1 MHLTAGAT
9 PLLVIAGA
17 LLFQIFHTAIVSRSP
32 MRQPSAR
39 WWLAFVAGAMLFVL
53 ARLVQRCAIDPDLGH
68 VGSRAQFVLGVW
80 FPVIGIAAL
89 EAHVG
94 RPMSRELRLIAV
106 AALVLAVLVL
116 ATDWIVVDRTA
127 PRVDLLGEHYYATHV
142 GPGGVALSALWIA
155 MAVLAT
161 SRVRA
166 LTMPS
171 ERWQIRIMA
180 LSFVVTG
187 VNDTLLAAG
196 VIRSF
201 HLFEYTLIMPSAL
214 SVLHLIR
221 TSADTQASL
230 ASTVAA
236 RTAALASTGQ
246 ELDRARDELSAS
258 ERRFRQL
265 ADATREGVAVLDG
278 DRALDTNRAL
288 RSMCG
293 LADDGPVPLRRLF
306 GEQELMAVQTLIG
319 EGGGRVLT
327 TAAQRG
333 DGASFPVEVAAPTAE
348 VGAPRVLLL
357 RDVTAQQE
365 LQRQVLRADRLAA
378 MGTLAAS
385 TAHEINNPLT
395 YVLTNA
401 ELLTVELEAHVQ
413 THPELAATR
422 ELAADI
428 VSGATRVAVI
438 VRDMV
443 AVARG
448 QISVADAVDLRLVLR
463 ESLAMVANQLRHRA
477 TVVLDLADLPPVRG
491 DKVRLGQVFV
501 NLLINACQ
509 AIPDGHADRNQVRI
523 ATAMPG
529 AGWLTVRV
537 TDTGVG
543 MTPAIRER
551 IFDPFF
557 TTKQVGEGTGLGLAV
572 TLGIVSGLGGRIEVD
587 SEVGRGTTFTVW
599 LPAAPPTPRVAPA
612 RAPVTIAPTPAAVAE
627 VASTGATA
635 TPARILIVDDEPRVA
650 RTFARLLT
658 GYEVELAGSGHEAIA
673 RCRSHPYDAVI
684 CDLMMPETTGMGVHG
699 ALIASHPD
707 LAARMVFVTG
717 GAFTDEARAFLDAV
731 PNLRLTKPVP
741 ADELRAAVREVVAQ
755 ARRAPAA
762 P

>member
-1 MHLTAGAT
+1 LQLTVGAV

-17 LLFQIFHTAIVSRSP
+17 LLFQIFHTAIVSASP

-39 WWLAFVAGAMLFVL
+39 WWLAFVIGALLFVI
-53 ARLVQRCAIDPDLGH
+53 ARLVQRCAVEPDLGH
-68 VGSRAQFVLGVW
+68 LGSRAQFVLGVW

-89 EAHVG
+89 EAHLG
-94 RPMSRELRLIAV
+94 RPLSRELRLIAA

-116 ATDWIVVDRTA
+116 ATDWIVVDRSA
-127 PRVDLLGEHYYATHV
+127 PRIDLLGERYYATHV
-142 GPGGVALSALWIA
+142 GPGGAALSGLWVA

-161 SRVRA
+161 RRVRA

-171 ERWQIRIMA
+171 ERWQIRAMA
-180 LSFVVTG
+180 LSFVITG

-196 VIRSF
+196 VIRSL

-221 TSADTQASL
+221 TSVDTQASL

-236 RTAALASTGQ
+236 RTAALATTGQ
-246 ELDRARDELSAS
+246 ALDRARDELSDS

-265 ADATREGVAVLDG
+265 ADATREGVLVLDG
-278 DRALDTNRAL
+278 ERALDTNRAL
-288 RSMCG
+288 RAMCG
-293 LADDGPVPLRRLF
+293 LPEDAGPLPLAALF
-306 GEQELMAVQTLIG
+306 AEQELVAVHNLIA
-319 EGGGRVLT
+319 EGGGRILT
-327 TAAQRG
+327 TTARRA
-333 DGASFPVEVAAPTAE
+333 DGETFPVEVAAPAAAT
-348 VGAPRVLLL
+348 GAPRVLLV

-401 ELLTVELEAHVQ
+401 ELLALELDGHIAAH
-413 THPELAATR
+413 PSLAPTR

-443 AVARG
+443 KVARD
-448 QISVADAVDLRLVLR
+448 QIAGTEAVDLAAVVR

-501 NLLINACQ
+501 NLLINASQ
-509 AIPDGHADRNQVRI
+509 AIPDGHADRNEVRI

-529 AGWLTVRV
+529 PGWLTVRV

-543 MTPAIRER
+543 MTPAVRER

-572 TLGIVSGLGGRIEVD
+572 TLGIVSGLGGRIEVE
-587 SEVGRGTTFTVW
+587 SELGRGTTFTVW
-599 LPAAPPTPRVAPA
+599 LPAAPTTPRAAPAPAPTTTTPSPPARADAATTSATAAPA
-612 RAPVTIAPTPAAVAE
+612 RV
-627 VASTGATA
+627 
-635 TPARILIVDDEPRVA
+635 LIVDDDPRVA
-650 RTFARLLT
+650 RTFARLLP
-658 GYEVELAGSGHEAIA
+658 GYDVELVGSGREAID
-673 RCRSHPYDAVI
+673 RCRAQPYDAVI
-684 CDLMMPETTGMGVHG
+684 CDLMMPETTGMGVHS
-699 ALIASHPD
+699 ALCASQPD

-731 PNLRLTKPVP
+731 PNLRLSKPVS

-755 ARRAPAA
+755 ARRTPAP
-762 P
+762 